1 MSKNCTCSECNRLR
15 ELTLLYEAIEIQV
28 ADGDTAHEIVYGE
41 FRDELLNVWENDYA
55 GYYSL
60 LRVASGQVKKFA
72 CDTAKDSILE
82 YVDCARQMLIPCDK
96 ED

>member
-41 FRDELLNVWENDYA
+41 FQYELLNVREDDFAGDY
-55 GYYSL
+55 L
-60 LRVASGQVKKFA
+60 LRVSKGQVKKFA
-72 CDTAKDSILE
+72 CDTAKDSILK